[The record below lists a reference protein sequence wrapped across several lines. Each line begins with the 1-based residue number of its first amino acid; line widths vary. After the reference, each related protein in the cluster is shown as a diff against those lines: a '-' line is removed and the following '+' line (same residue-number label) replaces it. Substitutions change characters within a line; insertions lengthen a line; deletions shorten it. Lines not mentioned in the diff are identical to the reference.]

1 MVRRIIGYILSIAG
15 VLGLAIISF
24 PQVRDQIPEQITT
37 LGTTTILIASVVLIA
52 LGIFLLI
59 RAGTTSQKSKE
70 VPIYRGKNIVG
81 YRRD

>member
-1 MVRRIIGYILSIAG
+1 
-15 VLGLAIISF
+15 
-24 PQVRDQIPEQITT
+24 QITT